1 MEISFGKIIWDAVKL
16 YWWIILL
23 LLLFIFAVNL
33 LVIAIENIKDNL
45 EKKKNDKKF
54 SAINI
59 FNSDKDIIEKLRKLK
74 PAEFEDYIAFLFSEL
89 GFTTE
94 KVGGS
99 YDGGIDVIATKDGAK
114 HYIQCKKYI
123 SSQVSVGAIRDFYGA
138 LTDKMANGKGYFITT
153 NKFTLEA
160 EKFAETKLIELID
173 GYKLLQYIKMA
184 KMDND
189 EYFKKEIEVCPKCG
203 GSLIERSGKYGKF
216 FGCSNYPKCNF
227 TKN

>member
-1 MEISFGKIIWDAVKL
+1 MEISFGNILWENLIKPN
-16 YWWIILL
+16 WWIFLLILL
-23 LLLFIFAVNL
+23 FYFVAELFPVFID
-33 LVIAIENIKDNL
+33 KMR
-45 EKKKNDKKF
+45 KNKKF
-54 SAINI
+54 SAINS
-59 FNSDKDIIEKLRKLK
+59 FNSNKDILEKLRKLK

-123 SSQVSVGAIRDFYGA
+123 SSQVSVGAMRDFYGA
-138 LTDKMANGKGYFITT
+138 LVDKTTNGKGYFITT

>member
-1 MEISFGKIIWDAVKL
+1 MEISFGNILWENLIKPN
-16 YWWIILL
+16 WWIVLLILL
-23 LLLFIFAVNL
+23 FYFVAELFPVFID
-33 LVIAIENIKDNL
+33 KMR
-45 EKKKNDKKF
+45 KNKKF
-54 SAINI
+54 SAINS
-59 FNSDKDIIEKLRKLK
+59 FNSDKDILEKLRKLK
-74 PAEFEDYIAFLFSEL
+74 PAEFEDYIAFLFSKL
-89 GFTTE
+89 GFITE

-123 SSQVSVGAIRDFYGA
+123 SSQVGVGAIRDFYGA
-138 LTDKMANGKGYFITT
+138 LTDKTADEKGYFITT

>member
-1 MEISFGKIIWDAVKL
+1 MEISFGNILWENLIKPN
-16 YWWIILL
+16 WWIVLLILL
-23 LLLFIFAVNL
+23 FYFVAELFPVFID
-33 LVIAIENIKDNL
+33 KMR
-45 EKKKNDKKF
+45 KNKKF
-54 SAINI
+54 SAINS
-59 FNSDKDIIEKLRKLK
+59 FNSDKNILEKLRKLR
-74 PAEFEDYIAFLFSEL
+74 PAEFEDYIVFLFSRL
-89 GFTTE
+89 GYTAE

-99 YDGGIDVIATKDGAK
+99 YDGGIDVIVKKEGIEQ
-114 HYIQCKKYI
+114 YIQCKKYI
-123 SSQVSVGAIRDFYGA
+123 SSKVSVGAMRDFYGA
-138 LTDKMANGKGYFITT
+138 LVDKATNGKAFFITT
-153 NKFTLEA
+153 NSFTLEA

>member
-1 MEISFGKIIWDAVKL
+1 MEIPLSNILWENLIKPN
-16 YWWIILL
+16 WWIFLLILL
-23 LLLFIFAVNL
+23 FYFVVELFPVFIDRVR
-33 LVIAIENIKDNL
+33 
-45 EKKKNDKKF
+45 KNKKF
-54 SAINI
+54 SAINS
-59 FNSDKDIIEKLRKLK
+59 FNFNKDILEKLRKLK

-99 YDGGIDVIATKDGAK
+99 HDGGIDVIATKDGAK

-138 LTDKMANGKGYFITT
+138 LTDKTANEKGYFITT

-160 EKFAETKLIELID
+160 EKFAETKPIELID

-184 KMDND
+184 KMDNE
-189 EYFKKEIEVCPKCG
+189 EYFKKGIEVCPRCG